1 MFELADFFPGSI
13 MSLAPG
19 TKNVLSPGVP
29 WLNRSMWPVKNK
41 AVAAQSGHRCHCQQ
55 LQEDQIL

>member
-1 MFELADFFPGSI
+1 